1 MRILHTADWHLG
13 NMMHNVDRR
22 KEQED
27 FLDWLSGIVEEK
39 KIDALVIAGDIFDT
53 YGPPNWAQRTY
64 YRFLASLIK
73 TPCRN
78 IVIVG
83 GNHDSGNLL
92 DAPAELLDALNIH
105 VVGTIANKKASDRVF
120 ELVDESGTAGA
131 VCAAVPFVPEILLGE
146 YCGDRKKCPDGKFSD
161 MVYSGLYRDYL
172 KAAQELRGD
181 RNIPLIATGH
191 LYAAGLEGRYA
202 GMEEEKRTDDGVRQ
216 MDVVGNLG
224 KVHADT
230 FPDEFDY
237 IALGHIHYQT
247 RVGGIDKIR
256 YSGSPFVMG
265 FDEADMPHYVLQV
278 DLPAVGGAGSI
289 SVEKIE
295 VPRTIRFK
303 RLKGSAEEII
313 QQLQEIIEK
322 AAGESRYGMYCLEV
336 YYKAQEASELREA
349 VNNMEF
355 PENVSLV
362 SWRSKESANGYR
374 ADFGSHDIKSMS
386 SIDPEDIV
394 RQLVLSKSKID
405 KEGLTDEEYAKK
417 QQEEVDR
424 YMPYFINAFN
434 EALINNT
441 ENGGGDENT

>member
-13 NMMHNVDRR
+13 NMMHNVDRK

-27 FLDWLSGIVEEK
+27 FLNWLSGTVKEK
-39 KIDALVIAGDIFDT
+39 KIEALVIAGDIFDT
-53 YGPPNWAQRTY
+53 YGPPNWAQGKY
-64 YRFLASLIK
+64 YSFLASLIN
-73 TPCRN
+73 TSCRN

-105 VVGTIANKKASDRVF
+105 VVGTIANKPIKDRVF
-120 ELVDESGTAGA
+120 ELKCENGEVGA

-146 YCGDRKKCPDGKFSD
+146 YCDDRKNCQAGKFSD
-161 MVYSGLYRDYL
+161 MVYSGLYQEYL
-172 KAAQELRGD
+172 EAAQELRGD

-224 KVHADT
+224 KVHVDA

-237 IALGHIHYQT
+237 IALGHIHYQS
-247 RVGGIDKIR
+247 RIGGSEKIR

-278 DLPAVGGAGSI
+278 DLPAEGGTDSI
-289 SVEKIE
+289 NVEKIE

-303 RLKGSAEEII
+303 RLQGSVAEIM
-313 QQLQEIIEK
+313 QQLQEIIAK
-322 AAGESRYGMYCLEV
+322 AAEESKYEMYCLEV
-336 YYKAQEASELREA
+336 YYNAQDASELRTEI
-349 VNNMEF
+349 NNTDF

-362 SWRSKESANGYR
+362 SWKSKESANGYQ

-394 RQLVLSKSKID
+394 RQLVLSKSKIE
-405 KEGLTDEEYAKK
+405 KEGLTDEEYSKK

-424 YMPYFINAFN
+424 YMPYFLKAFD
-434 EALINNT
+434 EALVNNT